1 MQFTFTEEQRMIRD
15 AVAALLAEQST
26 SAQVRAAMA
35 SATGTDDALWQALA
49 VDMQACAV
57 LVPEHLGGL
66 GTGFVEAALIG
77 EQLGRH
83 VACVPYHA
91 TVGLAVSTLLACAD
105 DAQQAAWLPG
115 IAEGTTIASVAG
127 LGENERKSAD
137 GARFRSHGDGYLL
150 CGHFAA
156 VPHAHVA
163 GLLLVAAQAE
173 TGDTALFALPAGSR
187 GLTVRH
193 RPTMDQTRAQAEVL
207 LNDVALPASA
217 RLARTDEK
225 SLATARVC
233 ATVLIAAELL
243 GVADASLAMAVG
255 YTGERRQFGRAI
267 ASYQAIKHRAADM
280 LLKAELARSAVY
292 YAACVA
298 SEALFGRDDAARK
311 VAAELPQAASLA
323 KTYAGEAAF
332 YNAGSALQL
341 FGGVGFTWEYD
352 VHLYFKR
359 AQGCSHFLGSPAL
372 HRERVARALLD

>member
-1 MQFTFTEEQRMIRD
+1 MQFSLTEEQRMIRD
-15 AVAALLAEQST
+15 AVAGLLAEQSA

-35 SATGTDDALWQALA
+35 GATGTDDALWQALA

-66 GTGFVEAALIG
+66 GAGFVEAALVG
-77 EQLGRH
+77 EALGRH

-91 TVGLAVSTLLACAD
+91 TVGLAASTLLSCAD
-105 DAQQAAWLPG
+105 DAQQAKWLPG
-115 IAEGTTIASVAG
+115 IAAGTTIASVAG
-127 LGENERKSAD
+127 LAYAERKCAD
-137 GARFRSHGDGYLL
+137 GARFRPHDDGYLL
-150 CGHFAA
+150 CGRFAA

-163 GLLLVAAQAE
+163 DLLLVVAQAE
-173 TGDTALFALPAGSR
+173 TGETALFALPAESP
-187 GLTVRH
+187 GLTARPV
-193 RPTMDQTRAQAEVL
+193 PTMDQTRAQAEVQL
-207 LNDVALPASA
+207 TDVAVPASA
-217 RLARTDEK
+217 RLALVDEK
-225 SLATARVC
+225 TLATARDC

-243 GVADASLAMAVG
+243 GVADASLAMAVE

-267 ASYQAIKHRAADM
+267 ASYQAIKHRTADM

-298 SEALFGRDDAARK
+298 SEALFGRDEASRK
-311 VAAELPQAASLA
+311 VAPELAQAASLA
-323 KTYAGEAAF
+323 KAYAGEAAF

-359 AQGCSHFLGSPAL
+359 AQSCSHFLGSPPL